1 MIIDLLVIGFTLF
14 GVKEILFKHNGIEI
28 SLHWVIMAFVI
39 GYRTFE
45 LVPRIPFH
53 PIEILVYAIIIRI
66 IISGAIKYRKIPVAV
81 TAISIFYVSFF
92 IIDML
97 TRYNPI
103 LVNEFKNAFLL
114 ILVYFITQ
122 HIHFHKDYIIRL
134 FKTYL
139 FAASTISILGIIEYL
154 FPSFMSSIF
163 GFQSRS
169 MNTPESIFFTRLAF
183 LFWGTHLAA
192 NLIAPVFPIILLLK
206 VEKDSIVKNNYILTF
221 LLMINLIA
229 IYLSGNR
236 ISWLIL
242 TILLLTIIF
251 QYRNFLVPYMKSY
264 ALLVTMI
271 FVAYVYS
278 QPVEGRYISTFKA
291 LTGKIDTRYDSSG
304 GARMARVQI
313 AINSIVEKPL
323 GTGWGSQGWVHSDVL
338 QIAASVGIIP
348 GIIFLI
354 APLFLL
360 FRMYRAYL
368 IAPINDQ
375 TAFFVCCGLLIFV
388 IISLSLNGNI
398 LKVQTGVPLFVL
410 WAIADGYLSSYKQ
423 VESSK
428 LSR

>member
-154 FPSFMSSIF
+154 FPSFMSSLF
-163 GFQSRS
+163 GFEIEVASIYGG
-169 MNTPESIFFTRLAF
+169 SIFSRLAF
-183 LFWGTHLAA
+183 LFWGSHLAA
-192 NLIAPVFPIILLLK
+192 NLVPPIFPILLLLK
-206 VEKDSIVKNNYILTF
+206 AEKDSITNNKYYLTF
-221 LLMINLIA
+221 LVITNLIA

-236 ISWLIL
+236 ISWLVL
-242 TILLLTIIF
+242 TTLLLITII
-251 QYRNFLVPYMKSY
+251 QYRGSLIPYMKTY
-264 ALLVTMI
+264 TLIVTMV
-271 FVAYVYS
+271 FVAYIYS

-291 LTGKIDTRYDSSG
+291 LMGNIDARYDSSG
-304 GARMARVQI
+304 RARMGRAEI
-313 AINSIVEKPL
+313 AIESIIKHPF
-323 GTGWGSQGWVHSDVL
+323 GTGWSSQGWVHSDIL
-338 QIAASVGIIP
+338 QIAATIGIIP
-348 GIIFLI
+348 SFLLFIAPILLLLRSFSLYLTSSPDQQTIYFCLCGLLIYVIISFCFNGNILLVQCG
-354 APLFLL
+354 APLFL
-360 FRMYRAYL
+360 F
-368 IAPINDQ
+368 
-375 TAFFVCCGLLIFV
+375 
-388 IISLSLNGNI
+388 
-398 LKVQTGVPLFVL
+398 
-410 WAIADGYLSSYKQ
+410 WAIADAYFSRHKQ
-423 VESSK
+423 VESS
-428 LSR
+428 